1 MSRKHHSHLNEIEQ
15 AIASHFGWK
24 ITDEWRE
31 KLALEVKRKAE
42 KLQVDEA
49 EYCLK
54 AAHTT
59 AELEVLADLL
69 SHNETRFFREREQ
82 IHTLSQQVI
91 PQLIAARA
99 PEKILNVWSAAC
111 STGEEAYTIAM
122 LICEAIPANEKWQVH
137 ILATD
142 LRGKAILTAMRGAYP
157 ASALVLIDPLLRE
170 RYFSTAAGNGQGSLL
185 GYEQSF
191 DVVRELKEWVTF
203 RRANLYDQNFW
214 RSLRQQFDLIV
225 CNNLLMHFHP
235 IGVHQT
241 VERLAKSLN
250 RGGVLTVI
258 KGEGMFI
265 DHSSLKRDQAFPGNF
280 FVKK

>member
-1 MSRKHHSHLNEIEQ
+1 MSRKNYSHLNEIEQ
-15 AIASHFGWK
+15 AIASHYGWK
-24 ITDEWRE
+24 ITDEWRD
-31 KLALEVKRKAE
+31 KLSLEVKRKAE
-42 KLQVDEA
+42 KLRVDEA

-59 AELEVLADLL
+59 AELDVLADLL
-69 SHNETRFFREREQ
+69 SHSETRFFREREQ
-82 IHTLSQQVI
+82 IQTLRERVI
-91 PQLIAARA
+91 PQLIAARGE
-99 PEKILNVWSAAC
+99 EKILNVWSAAC

-122 LICEAIPANEKWQVH
+122 LIDETLPAGENWQVN

-142 LRGKAILTAMRGAYP
+142 LRGKAILTGMRGLYP
-157 ASALVLIDPLLRE
+157 ASALVLIEPHLRE
-170 RYFSTAAGNGQGSLL
+170 RYFMAASSGQAPVI

-191 DVVRELKEWVTF
+191 EVVKGLKEWITF

-214 RSLRQQFDLIV
+214 LSLRHQFDLIV

-241 VERLAKSLN
+241 VGRLAKSLT
-250 RGGVLTVI
+250 RSGVLTVI

-265 DHSSLKRDQAFPGNF
+265 DHSSLKRDVSLAGNF